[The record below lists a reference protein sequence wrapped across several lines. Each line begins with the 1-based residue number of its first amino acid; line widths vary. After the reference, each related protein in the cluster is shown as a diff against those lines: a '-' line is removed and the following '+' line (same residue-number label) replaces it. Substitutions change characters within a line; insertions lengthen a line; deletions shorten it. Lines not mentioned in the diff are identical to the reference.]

1 MLMEIGAVVLGRT
14 VWTHVRSLPPIQGV
28 QQPGEGWKLLDV
40 WDKRLATYASC
51 SQKEK
56 GVGAC
61 SRFLLRKAAERR
73 IRGSLQSQRR
83 GRLLPAP
90 TKTIPSRYAVR
101 PYHQKER
108 RRPNWGP
115 VLLNNLAEGDQWLH
129 ASPQAARELAR
140 LDGVTDP
147 FRGFGGQCSQQ

>member
-1 MLMEIGAVVLGRT
+1 MLMEIGAVVLGCT

-40 WDKRLATYASC
+40 WDKRPATYASC
-51 SQKEK
+51 SQKEM

-73 IRGSLQSQRR
+73 IRGRFR
-83 GRLLPAP
+83 GRSAGGFCRRQRKPSLVA
-90 TKTIPSRYAVR
+90 TRFAHTIKRKGAGQTGDRCCSTTWRRAISGCMLRLR
-101 PYHQKER
+101 PR
-108 RRPNWGP
+108 GM
-115 VLLNNLAEGDQWLH
+115 
-129 ASPQAARELAR
+129 AR